1 MDFNHLLLIYMQFSE
16 SYLFLIAVDGNWGL
30 WSDWSTCSTSCGE
43 GRTSRIRTC
52 DSPFPQYGGSSCHW
66 NGSFV
71 AIPDQ
76 NGGAK
81 EIASRHCIVKHCP
94 GRLKCIWINICI
106 TLIFNMSIDIL
117 YSYLSTRLF
126 LT

>member
-1 MDFNHLLLIYMQFSE
+1 MQFSE

-94 GRLKCIWINICI
+94 GRLKCIWIIICI
-106 TLIFNMSIDIL
+106 TLMHLYFSDLMIFNMSIDIL
-117 YSYLSTRLF
+117 YSFLSTRLF